1 MKCVLLL
8 SDRFKIVTPVEVE
21 FYPQM
26 PDGGDIDERNVVFED
41 GHYQGSLIVEYDDN
55 EEPTDIE
62 TIGIYLNGDTH
73 IGQAHRY
80 ENTYHVRFEDER
92 SNETTQPFQL
102 LYDIL
107 FLSLRITPR
116 DGTEPT
122 VLYSR
127 YMACISKQPEDT
139 QNAVDMLKS
148 LLDFED
154 DKIGN
159 WMFGD
164 RNQETG
170 DRGPEHGDRV
180 IELGEKR
187 QEATTGRMQPQ
198 TYRSPTAY
206 VQLIEAIAICYHSNL
221 QYFNALARHSIKKTN
236 VVREYAKARD
246 VSITGFQ
253 WLMQNSDQL
262 VAVPQRTALLRQGKY
277 YIPRKILMQEPV
289 SDRDVYENQVILS
302 FLMLVLK
309 NARLIQASL
318 AADIVERESTLQ
330 KIQGAVREGYQ
341 PPAISTI
348 WQLPLQESKVF
359 CERLSVVT
367 SQLESLY
374 NKYSEILQCT
384 KFEIRTFPQKTKTF
398 QQVKPYSQVF
408 EQIMKWFK
416 FGDFDMHKNRIIF
429 NLRTLDKLFE
439 YYSLYR
445 LLKMLNDAGFEP
457 VEDKPAI
464 ISYQYHVLDSW
475 YSNEMDVAN
484 TYHLEKGDYRLTLYY
499 QPVVHSDR
507 FENELTIFRTTIPRR
522 TQTSCYYT
530 PDFLLKIAR
539 GDNPPAY
546 VVLDSKYSNRLSI
559 LRRHEDNSQTNYLDK
574 IVLKYSSQF
583 ASKETR
589 EAPKMIW
596 ILQGRVGVE
605 EERAVFR
612 FHNSPMAKY
621 YPPST
626 NYGVISVN
634 TKTDS
639 LHELWNEIRR
649 LQD

>member
-1 MKCVLLL
+1 
-8 SDRFKIVTPVEVE
+8 VEIE

-41 GHYQGSLIVEYDDN
+41 GHYQGDLIVEEDDA
-55 EEPTDIE
+55 EQWSGSIE
-62 TIGIYLNGDTH
+62 TIELFLGGDTL
-73 IGQAHRY
+73 IGHAFRQG
-80 ENTYHVRFEDER
+80 TTGYHFRFEDER
-92 SNETTQPFQL
+92 NNETTQPFQL

-107 FLSLRITPR
+107 FLSIRMIR
-116 DGTEPT
+116 RGEQEPI

-148 LLDFED
+148 LLNFED
-154 DKIGN
+154 DRIGN

-164 RNQETG
+164 RTMESLG
-170 DRGPEHGDRV
+170 DMR
-180 IELGEKR
+180 L
-187 QEATTGRMQPQ
+187 QQQ
-198 TYRSPTAY
+198 TFKSPTAY
-206 VQLIEAIAICYHSNL
+206 IQLIESIAICYQSNL

-262 VAVPQRTALLRQGKY
+262 VAVPQRTALLRGGKY

-289 SDRDVYENQVILS
+289 SNRDVYENQVILS

-309 NARLIQASL
+309 NARVIQAML
-318 AADIVERESTLQ
+318 AADITERESTLQ

-348 WQLPLQESKVF
+348 WQLPLKESKGF

-374 NKYSEILQCT
+374 NKYNEILQCS
-384 KFEIRTFPQKTKTF
+384 KFDVKTFPQKTKTF
-398 QQVKPYSQVF
+398 QEVKPYSQVF

-416 FGDFDMHKNRIIF
+416 FGDFDMKKNRVIF

-445 LLKMLNDAGFEP
+445 LLKMLSDAGFEP
-457 VEDKPAI
+457 VKDRSAI
-464 ISYQYHVLDSW
+464 ISYRYHVFDSW
-475 YSNEMDVAN
+475 YENERDVAN
-484 TYHLEKGDYRLTLYY
+484 TYHLKKDNCQLTLYY

-507 FENELTIFRTTIPRR
+507 FENDLTIFRTTIPRR
-522 TQTSCYYT
+522 NQTSCYYT
-530 PDFLLKIAR
+530 PDFLLKITREDKA
-539 GDNPPAY
+539 PVY
-546 VVLDSKYSNRLSI
+546 VVLDSKYSNRTSI

-583 ASKETR
+583 ATMETR
-589 EAPKMIW
+589 ESPKMIW
-596 ILQGRVGVE
+596 ILQGRVGDGD
-605 EERAVFR
+605 ERSVFR
-612 FHNSPMAKY
+612 FHNSPLAKY

-634 TKTDS
+634 TKTHS

-649 LQD
+649 LGD

>member
-8 SDRFKIVTPVEVE
+8 SDRFKAATPVEIE

-26 PDGGDIDERNVVFED
+26 PAGGDIDERNVVFED
-41 GHYQGSLIVEYDDN
+41 GHYQGALHIEDD
-55 EEPTDIE
+55 PGGIDSIE
-62 TIGIYLNGDTH
+62 LFLNGDTS
-73 IGQAHRY
+73 IGHAFRHG
-80 ENTYHVRFEDER
+80 TAYHVRFEDER
-92 SNETTQPFQL
+92 INETTQPFQL

-107 FLSLRITPR
+107 YLSLRIIR
-116 DGTEPT
+116 RGEPEPV

-148 LLDFED
+148 LLNFED

-164 RNQETG
+164 RATESLDG
-170 DRGPEHGDRV
+170 DRPGK
-180 IELGEKR
+180 GEMR
-187 QEATTGRMQPQ
+187 LQQQ
-198 TYRSPTAY
+198 TFRSPTAY
-206 VQLIEAIAICYHSNL
+206 IQLIESIAICYQSNL
-221 QYFNALARHSIKKTN
+221 QYFNALARHSIKKTS

-246 VSITGFQ
+246 VSIAGFQ

-262 VAVPQRTALLRQGKY
+262 VPVQQRTAVLRRGKY

-289 SDRDVYENQVILS
+289 SNRDVYENQVILS

-309 NARLIQASL
+309 NARLVQAMQQ
-318 AADIVERESTLQ
+318 ADIIERESTLQ
-330 KIQGAVREGYQ
+330 KIQGTVREGYQ

-348 WQLPLQESKVF
+348 WQLPLQESKGF
-359 CERLSVVT
+359 CERLHVVT

-374 NKYSEILQCT
+374 NKYNEVLQCS
-384 KFEIRTFPQKTKTF
+384 KFEVKGFPQKTKTF
-398 QQVKPYSQVF
+398 QEVKPYSQVF

-416 FGDFDMHKNRIIF
+416 FGDFDMKKNRIIF

-445 LLKMLNDAGFEP
+445 LLKMLSDAGFEP
-457 VEDKPAI
+457 VKEKPAI
-464 ISYQYHVLDSW
+464 ISYHYQVFDSW
-475 YSNEMDVAN
+475 YANETDVAN
-484 TYHLEKGDYRLTLYY
+484 TYHLEKDHYKLTLYY

-507 FENELTIFRTTIPRR
+507 FENDLTIFRTTIPRWA
-522 TQTSCYYT
+522 QTSAYYT
-530 PDFLLKIAR
+530 PDFLLKITR
-539 GDNPPAY
+539 NGTPPVY

-574 IVLKYSSQF
+574 VVLKYSAQF
-583 ASKETR
+583 ASMETR
-589 EAPKMIW
+589 ESPKMIW
-596 ILQGRVGVE
+596 ILQGRVGE
-605 EERAVFR
+605 SEERSVFR
-612 FHNSPMAKY
+612 FHNSPLAKRH
-621 YPPST
+621 PPNT

-649 LQD
+649 LGD

>member
-1 MKCVLLL
+1 MKCALLL
-8 SDRFKIVTPVEVE
+8 SDRFKVVTPVEIE
-21 FYPQM
+21 FSPQM
-26 PDGGDIDERNVVFED
+26 PASGDIDEHNVVFED
-41 GHYQGSLIVEYDDN
+41 GHYQGELRVEDDPGN
-55 EEPTDIE
+55 IDTIE
-62 TIGIYLNGDTH
+62 LFLNGDTLIGH
-73 IGQAHRY
+73 IFHHGMT
-80 ENTYHVRFEDER
+80 EYHVRFEDER
-92 SNETTQPFQL
+92 NNATTQPFQL

-107 FLSLRITPR
+107 FLSIRINFR
-116 DGTEPT
+116 GEDEPV

-148 LLDFED
+148 LLNFED

-164 RNQETG
+164 RTMDSLDG
-170 DRGPEHGDRV
+170 GRLAKG
-180 IELGEKR
+180 ELR
-187 QEATTGRMQPQ
+187 LQQQ
-198 TYRSPTAY
+198 TFKSPAAY
-206 VQLIEAIAICYHSNL
+206 IQLIESIAICYQSNL

-236 VVREYAKARD
+236 VVREYSKARD

-262 VAVPQRTALLRQGKY
+262 VAVPQRTALLRNGNY

-289 SDRDVYENQVILS
+289 SNRDVYENQVILS
-302 FLMLVLK
+302 FLVLVLK
-309 NARLIQASL
+309 NARTIQSTAT
-318 AADIVERESTLQ
+318 ADIVEREKSLQ
-330 KIQGAVREGYQ
+330 KIHGTVREGYQ
-341 PPAISTI
+341 PPAITTI
-348 WQLPLQESKVF
+348 WQLPLREVKDF
-359 CERLSVVT
+359 CERLSVVI

-374 NKYSEILQCT
+374 NKYNEILQCT
-384 KFEIRTFPQKTKTF
+384 KFEVRTFPQKTKTF
-398 QQVKPYSQVF
+398 QEVKPYSQVF

-416 FGDFDMHKNRIIF
+416 FGDFDMKKNRIIF

-445 LLKMLNDAGFEP
+445 LLKMLSDAGFEP
-457 VEDKPAI
+457 VQDKPAI
-464 ISYQYHVLDSW
+464 ISYRYYVLDSW
-475 YSNEMDVAN
+475 YEGEMDVAN
-484 TYHLEKGDYRLTLYY
+484 TYHLEKGNEQLTLYY

-507 FENELTIFRTTIPRR
+507 FENDLTVFRTTISRR

-530 PDFLLKIAR
+530 PDFLLKITR
-539 GDNPPAY
+539 PNKPPAY

-589 EAPKMIW
+589 ESPKMIW
-596 ILQGRVGVE
+596 ILQGRVGDGD
-605 EERAVFR
+605 ERAVFR
-612 FHNSPMAKY
+612 FHNSPLSKY

-649 LQD
+649 LHD

>member
-8 SDRFKIVTPVEVE
+8 SDRFKIATPVEIE

-26 PDGGDIDERNVVFED
+26 PAGGDIDERNVVFED
-41 GHYQGSLIVEYDDN
+41 GHYQGELHIEDD
-55 EEPTDIE
+55 PSDIE
-62 TIGIYLNGDTH
+62 TIELFLNGDTP
-73 IGQAHRY
+73 IGHTNRY
-80 ENTYHVRFEDER
+80 GTSYIFRFEDER
-92 SNETTQPFQL
+92 HNETTQPFQL

-107 FLSLRITPR
+107 FLSLRITR
-116 DGTEPT
+116 RGETEST

-148 LLDFED
+148 LLNFED

-164 RNQETG
+164 R
-170 DRGPEHGDRV
+170 
-180 IELGEKR
+180 
-187 QEATTGRMQPQ
+187 TTESLQGVQSDKGVLRLQQQ

-206 VQLIEAIAICYHSNL
+206 IQLIESIAICYQSNL
-221 QYFNALARHSIKKTN
+221 QYFNTLARHSIKKTN

-262 VAVPQRTALLRQGKY
+262 VPVSQKTAVLRRGNY
-277 YIPRKILMQEPV
+277 YIPRKILIQEPV
-289 SDRDVYENQVILS
+289 SNRDVYENQVILS

-309 NARLIQASL
+309 NARLIQTML
-318 AADIVERESTLQ
+318 AADIVERENTLQ
-330 KIQGAVREGYQ
+330 KIQGTVREGYQ

-348 WQLPLQESKVF
+348 WQLPLQESKGF
-359 CERLSVVT
+359 CERLNVVT
-367 SQLESLY
+367 VQLESLY
-374 NKYSEILQCT
+374 NKYNEILQCS
-384 KFEIRTFPQKTKTF
+384 KFDVKTFPQKTKTF
-398 QQVKPYSQVF
+398 QNVKPYSQVF

-416 FGDFDMHKNRIIF
+416 FGDFDMKKNRIIF

-445 LLKMLNDAGFEP
+445 LLKMLGDAGFEK
-457 VEDKPAI
+457 VKDRSAI
-464 ISYQYHVLDSW
+464 ISYQYRVLDSW
-475 YSNEMDVAN
+475 YANEMDVAN
-484 TYHLEKGDYRLTLYY
+484 TYHLEKDGCQLTLYY

-507 FENELTIFRTTIPRR
+507 FENNLTIYRTTIPRR
-522 TQTSCYYT
+522 SQTSCYYT
-530 PDFLLKIAR
+530 PDFLLKISQ
-539 GDNPPAY
+539 GNKPPVY

-583 ASKETR
+583 ASMETR
-589 EAPKMIW
+589 ESPKMIW
-596 ILQGRVGVE
+596 ILQGRVGDGD
-605 EERAVFR
+605 ERAVFR
-612 FHNSPMAKY
+612 FHNSPLSKY

-626 NYGVISVN
+626 NYGIISVN
-634 TKTDS
+634 TKSDS

-649 LQD
+649 LGE

>member
-8 SDRFKIVTPVEVE
+8 SDRFKVATPVEVE

-26 PDGGDIDERNVVFED
+26 PAGGDIDERNVVFED
-41 GHYQGSLIVEYDDN
+41 GHYQGNLLVEGDDGTGG
-55 EEPTDIE
+55 EGDIDTVE
-62 TIGIYLNGDTH
+62 LFLNGDTH
-73 IGQAHRY
+73 IGQAIPLGAG
-80 ENTYHVRFEDER
+80 YHVRFEDER
-92 SNETTQPFQL
+92 NNETTQPFQL

-107 FLSLRITPR
+107 FLSLRVSYR
-116 DGTEPT
+116 NEQEPT
-122 VLYSR
+122 ILYSR

-148 LLDFED
+148 LLNFED

-159 WMFGD
+159 WMFGNRTMNSLD
-164 RNQETG
+164 HEGTRPSKG
-170 DRGPEHGDRV
+170 DMH
-180 IELGEKR
+180 L
-187 QEATTGRMQPQ
+187 QQQ
-198 TYRSPTAY
+198 TFRSPTAY
-206 VQLIEAIAICYHSNL
+206 IQLVEAIAICYQSNL

-262 VAVPQRTALLRQGKY
+262 VAVPQRTALLRQGNY
-277 YIPRKILMQEPV
+277 YIPRKILIQEPV
-289 SDRDVYENQVILS
+289 SNRDVYENQVILS

-309 NARLIQASL
+309 NARLIQAML
-318 AADIVERESTLQ
+318 ATDIIERENTLQ

-348 WQLPLQESKVF
+348 WQLPLQESKGF
-359 CERLSVVT
+359 CERLNAVI

-374 NKYSEILQCT
+374 KKYNEILQCS
-384 KFEIRTFPQKTKTF
+384 KFDVKTFPQKTKTF
-398 QQVKPYSQVF
+398 QEVKPYSQVF

-416 FGDFDMHKNRIIF
+416 FGDFDMQKNRVIF

-445 LLKMLNDAGFEP
+445 LLKMLSDAGFET
-457 VEDKPAI
+457 VQDKPAI

-475 YSNEMDVAN
+475 YANETDVAN
-484 TYHLEKGDYRLTLYY
+484 TYHLEKDHYQLTLYY

-507 FENELTIFRTTIPRR
+507 FENDLTIFRTTIPRR
-522 TQTSCYYT
+522 AQTSCYYT
-530 PDFLLKIAR
+530 PDFLLKISR
-539 GDNPPAY
+539 GGKAPVY

-589 EAPKMIW
+589 ESPKMIW
-596 ILQGRVGVE
+596 ILQGRIGDG
-605 EERAVFR
+605 EERSVFR
-612 FHNSPMAKY
+612 FHNSPLSKY
-621 YPPST
+621 YPPSA

-649 LQD
+649 LND

>member
-1 MKCVLLL
+1 MAA
-8 SDRFKIVTPVEVE
+8 PVEIE

-26 PDGGDIDERNVVFED
+26 PASGDIDERNVVFED
-41 GHYQGSLIVEYDDN
+41 GHYQGELLVE
-55 EEPTDIE
+55 EETSSIDSIE
-62 TIGIYLNGDTH
+62 LFLNGDTA
-73 IGQAHRY
+73 IGHAFRHG
-80 ENTYHVRFEDER
+80 TAYHVRFEDER

-107 FLSLRITPR
+107 HLSLRITCR
-116 DGTEPT
+116 GEKEPI

-164 RNQETG
+164 RTKESLDGNRPGKG
-170 DRGPEHGDRV
+170 DMKLQR
-180 IELGEKR
+180 
-187 QEATTGRMQPQ
+187 Q
-198 TYRSPTAY
+198 TYRSSSAY
-206 VQLIEAIAICYHSNL
+206 IQLIESIAICYQSNL

-236 VVREYAKARD
+236 VVREYVKARD

-262 VAVPQRTALLRQGKY
+262 VPVQQKTAVLRRGKY

-289 SDRDVYENQVILS
+289 SNRDVYENQVILS

-309 NARLIQASL
+309 NARLIQGML
-318 AADIVERESTLQ
+318 TTDITERESTLQ
-330 KIQGAVREGYQ
+330 KIQGTVREGYQ

-348 WQLPLQESKVF
+348 WQLPLQEAKDF
-359 CERLSVVT
+359 GERLNVAV

-374 NKYSEILQCT
+374 NKYNEILQCA
-384 KFEIRTFPQKTKTF
+384 KFDVKTFPQKTKTF
-398 QQVKPYSQVF
+398 QEVKPYSQVF
-408 EQIMKWFK
+408 EQIMRWFK
-416 FGDFDMHKNRIIF
+416 FGDFDMDKNRVIF

-445 LLKMLNDAGFEP
+445 LLQMLSDAGFEP
-457 VEDKPAI
+457 VKDRPAI
-464 ISYQYHVLDSW
+464 SSYQYHVLDSW
-475 YSNEMDVAN
+475 YENEVDVAN
-484 TYHLEKGDYRLTLYY
+484 TYHLENDDCRLTLYY

-507 FENELTIFRTTIPRR
+507 FENDLTIFRTTIPRKI
-522 TQTSCYYT
+522 QTSSYYT
-530 PDFLLKIAR
+530 PDFLLKMTR
-539 GDNPPAY
+539 GEKAPVY

-574 IVLKYSSQF
+574 VVLKYSSQF

-589 EAPKMIW
+589 ESPKMIW
-596 ILQGRVGVE
+596 ILQGRVGDGE
-605 EERAVFR
+605 DRTLFR
-612 FHNSPMAKY
+612 YHNSPLAKY

-626 NYGVISVN
+626 NYGIVSVN

-639 LHELWNEIRR
+639 LHELWHEIRR
-649 LQD
+649 LND

>member
-8 SDRFKIVTPVEVE
+8 SDRFKTATPVEIE

-41 GHYQGSLIVEYDDN
+41 GHYQGELH
-55 EEPTDIE
+55 IE
-62 TIGIYLNGDTH
+62 GDPGNVDTIELFLNGDTP
-73 IGQAHRY
+73 IGHTIRHGNAY
-80 ENTYHVRFEDER
+80 VVRFEDER
-92 SNETTQPFQL
+92 HNETTQPFQL

-107 FLSLRITPR
+107 FLSLRFTQR
-116 DGTEPT
+116 GEQEPT

-148 LLDFED
+148 LLNFED

-164 RNQETG
+164 RTMDSHDG
-170 DRGPEHGDRV
+170 DRLRKGDMR
-180 IELGEKR
+180 L
-187 QEATTGRMQPQ
+187 QQQ
-198 TYRSPTAY
+198 TFKSPTAY
-206 VQLIEAIAICYHSNL
+206 IQLIESIAICYQSNL

-253 WLMQNSDQL
+253 WLMQHSDQL
-262 VAVPQRTALLRQGKY
+262 VSVPQRTALLRHGNY

-289 SDRDVYENQVILS
+289 SNRDVYENQVILS

-309 NARLIQASL
+309 NARLVQVML
-318 AADIVERESTLQ
+318 AADITERESTLQ
-330 KIQGAVREGYQ
+330 KIQGTVREGYQ

-348 WQLPLQESKVF
+348 WQFPLKESKGF
-359 CERLSVVT
+359 CERLNVVI
-367 SQLESLY
+367 SKLESLY
-374 NKYSEILQCT
+374 NKYNEILQCT
-384 KFEIRTFPQKTKTF
+384 KFDVKTFPQKTKTF
-398 QQVKPYSQVF
+398 QEVKPYSQVF

-416 FGDFDMHKNRIIF
+416 FGDFDMKKNRIIF

-445 LLKMLNDAGFEP
+445 LLKMLSDAGFET
-457 VEDKPAI
+457 VKDRSAI
-464 ISYQYHVLDSW
+464 ISYQYRVLDSW
-475 YSNEMDVAN
+475 YENEMDVAN
-484 TYHLEKGDYRLTLYY
+484 TYHLEKKGCQLTLYY

-507 FENELTIFRTTIPRR
+507 FENELTIYRTTVPRR
-522 TQTSCYYT
+522 NQTNSYYT
-530 PDFLLKIAR
+530 PDFLLKITQE
-539 GDNPPAY
+539 NKVPVY

-589 EAPKMIW
+589 ESPKMIW
-596 ILQGRVGVE
+596 ILQGRVGDGD
-605 EERAVFR
+605 ERAVFR
-612 FHNSPMAKY
+612 FHNSPLAKY

-626 NYGVISVN
+626 NYGIISVN

-649 LQD
+649 LNE

>member
-1 MKCVLLL
+1 MKCTLLL
-8 SDRFKIVTPVEVE
+8 SDRFKVVTPVEIE
-21 FYPQM
+21 FYPQ
-26 PDGGDIDERNVVFED
+26 PPVGGDIDDRNVVFED
-41 GHYQGSLIVEYDDN
+41 GHYQGELLIENDPGNID
-55 EEPTDIE
+55 TIE
-62 TIGIYLNGDTH
+62 LFLNGDTL
-73 IGQAHRY
+73 IGHAARHGAA
-80 ENTYHVRFEDER
+80 YHLRFGDER
-92 SNETTQPFQL
+92 GSETTQPFQL

-107 FLSLRITPR
+107 FLSIHITPR
-116 DGTEPT
+116 GEIDPI
-122 VLYSR
+122 VMYSR

-148 LLDFED
+148 LLNFED

-164 RNQETG
+164 RKQESG
-170 DRGPEHGDRV
+170 DRS
-180 IELGEKR
+180 
-187 QEATTGRMQPQ
+187 QETGRMQQQ

-206 VQLIEAIAICYHSNL
+206 IQLIESIAICYQTNL

-236 VVREYAKARD
+236 VVRDYAKARD
-246 VSITGFQ
+246 VSVTGFH

-262 VAVPQRTALLRQGKY
+262 VAVPQRTALLRQGNY

-289 SDRDVYENQVILS
+289 SNRDVYENQVILS

-309 NARLIQASL
+309 NARLIQVAL
-318 AADIVERESTLQ
+318 AADIAERENTLQ
-330 KIQGAVREGYQ
+330 KIQGTVREGYQ
-341 PPAISTI
+341 PPAISTV
-348 WQLPLQESKVF
+348 WQLPLKESKGF
-359 CERLSVVT
+359 CERLNVVT

-374 NKYSEILQCT
+374 KKYNEILDCT
-384 KFEIRTFPQKTKTF
+384 KFDVKTFPQKTKTF
-398 QQVKPYSQVF
+398 QEVKPYSQVF

-416 FGDFDMHKNRIIF
+416 FGDFDMKKNRIIF
-429 NLRTLDKLFE
+429 NLKTLDKLFE

-445 LLKMLNDAGFEP
+445 LLKMLSDAGFET
-457 VEDKPAI
+457 VKDRPAI
-464 ISYQYHVLDSW
+464 ISYRYHVFDSW
-475 YSNEMDVAN
+475 YDNEMDVAN
-484 TYHLEKGDYRLTLYY
+484 TYHLEKDNYQLTLYY

-507 FENELTIFRTTIPRR
+507 FENDLTIFRTTIPRR
-522 TQTSCYYT
+522 TQQSCYFT
-530 PDFLLKIAR
+530 PDFLLKIRRNGRA
-539 GDNPPAY
+539 PVY

-612 FHNSPMAKY
+612 FHNSPLAKY
-621 YPPST
+621 YPPSA

-649 LQD
+649 LND

>member
-8 SDRFKIVTPVEVE
+8 SDRFKVATPVEIE

-26 PDGGDIDERNVVFED
+26 PAGGDIDERNVVFED
-41 GHYQGSLIVEYDDN
+41 GHYQGDLLI
-55 EEPTDIE
+55 EENPGDID
-62 TIGIYLNGDTH
+62 TIEIFLNGDTL
-73 IGQAHRY
+73 IGHAFRPSAAG
-80 ENTYHVRFEDER
+80 YHCRFEDER
-92 SNETTQPFQL
+92 NNEITQPFQL

-107 FLSLRITPR
+107 FLSIRINR
-116 DGTEPT
+116 RGEDEPI
-122 VLYSR
+122 VMYSR

-148 LLDFED
+148 LLNFED

-164 RNQETG
+164 RTTEALDG
-170 DRGPEHGDRV
+170 DKP
-180 IELGEKR
+180 
-187 QEATTGRMQPQ
+187 GRAEMRLQQQ
-198 TYRSPTAY
+198 TFKSPTAY
-206 VQLIEAIAICYHSNL
+206 IQLVESIAICYQSNL

-236 VVREYAKARD
+236 VVRDYAKARD

-262 VAVPQRTALLRQGKY
+262 VAVPQRTALLRRGTY

-289 SDRDVYENQVILS
+289 SNRDVYENQVILS

-309 NARLIQASL
+309 NARLVQGMFV
-318 AADIVERESTLQ
+318 ADIADRESTLQ
-330 KIQGAVREGYQ
+330 KIQGTVREGYQ

-348 WQLPLQESKVF
+348 WQLPLQESKGF
-359 CERLSVVT
+359 CERLNVVT
-367 SQLESLY
+367 AQLESLY
-374 NKYSEILQCT
+374 NKYNEILQCT
-384 KFEIRTFPQKTKTF
+384 KFEVRTFPQKTKTF
-398 QQVKPYSQVF
+398 QEVKPYSQVF

-416 FGDFDMHKNRIIF
+416 FGDFDMKKNRIIF

-445 LLKMLNDAGFEP
+445 LLKMLSNTGFEP
-457 VEDKPAI
+457 ITDRSAI
-464 ISYQYHVLDSW
+464 ISYQYNVFDGW
-475 YSNEMDVAN
+475 YENETDVAN
-484 TYHLEKGDYRLTLYY
+484 TYHLEKDDYRLTLYY

-507 FENELTIFRTTIPRR
+507 FENELSIFRTTIPRR
-522 TQTSCYYT
+522 TQTSCYFT
-530 PDFLLKIAR
+530 PDFLLKISKNGR
-539 GDNPPAY
+539 PPVY

-583 ASKETR
+583 ASR
-589 EAPKMIW
+589 ESRESPKMIW
-596 ILQGRVGVE
+596 ILQGRVGDGD
-605 EERAVFR
+605 ERSVFR
-612 FHNSPMAKY
+612 FHNSPLAKY

>member
-1 MKCVLLL
+1 MKCTLLL
-8 SDRFKIVTPVEVE
+8 SDRFKMATPVEVDL
-21 FYPQM
+21 YPQL

-41 GHYQGSLIVEYDDN
+41 GHYQGNIIIEDD
-55 EEPTDIE
+55 PGDIE
-62 TIGIYLNGDTH
+62 SIEIFLNGDTL
-73 IGQAHRY
+73 IGHTQHHSIHY
-80 ENTYHVRFEDER
+80 GTNYPVRFEDER
-92 SNETTQPFQL
+92 NNETTQPFQL

-107 FLSLRITPR
+107 FLSIRIIR
-116 DGTEPT
+116 RGEDEPT
-122 VLYSR
+122 ILYSR

-164 RNQETG
+164 RTTESLDGNRPG
-170 DRGPEHGDRV
+170 K
-180 IELGEKR
+180 GEMR
-187 QEATTGRMQPQ
+187 LQQH

-206 VQLIEAIAICYHSNL
+206 IQLIESIAICYHSNL

-262 VAVPQRTALLRQGKY
+262 VAVPQRTALLRRGNY

-289 SDRDVYENQVILS
+289 SNRDVYENQVILS

-309 NARLIQASL
+309 NARLVQAMQT
-318 AADIVERESTLQ
+318 ADIIERESTLQ
-330 KIQGAVREGYQ
+330 KIQGTVREGYQ

-348 WQLPLQESKVF
+348 WQLPLQESKSF
-359 CERLSVVT
+359 CERLSVAT

-374 NKYSEILQCT
+374 NKYNEILQCS
-384 KFEIRTFPQKTKTF
+384 KFEVRTFPQKTKTF

-416 FGDFDMHKNRIIF
+416 FGDFDMSKNRIIF

-445 LLKMLNDAGFEP
+445 LLHMLNEAGFEP
-457 VEDKPAI
+457 VKDKPAI
-464 ISYQYHVLDSW
+464 ISYHYHVLDSW
-475 YSNEMDVAN
+475 YTNETDVAN
-484 TYHLEKGDYRLTLYY
+484 TYHLEKGDTRLTLYY

-507 FENELTIFRTTIPRR
+507 FENDITIFRTTIPRR
-522 TQTSCYYT
+522 TITSCYYT
-530 PDFLLKIAR
+530 PDFLLKIAK
-539 GDNPPAY
+539 GDKPPVY

-596 ILQGRVGVE
+596 ILQGRVGME
-605 EERAVFR
+605 EERTVFR
-612 FHNSPMAKY
+612 FHNSPLAKY

-626 NYGVISVN
+626 NYGIISVN

>member
-1 MKCVLLL
+1 MKCILLL
-8 SDRFKIVTPVEVE
+8 SDRFKTVTPVAIE
-21 FYPQM
+21 FHPQM
-26 PDGGDIDERNVVFED
+26 PAGGDIDEQNVVFED
-41 GHYQGSLIVEYDDN
+41 GHYQGDLTVEDN
-55 EEPTDIE
+55 TGDIE
-62 TIGIYLNGDTH
+62 SIELFLNGDTL
-73 IGQAHRY
+73 IGHAFR
-80 ENTYHVRFEDER
+80 NGVSGYHVRFENER
-92 SNETTQPFQL
+92 NNETTQPFQL

-107 FLSLRITPR
+107 FLSLRITFREKKETP
-116 DGTEPT
+116 

-127 YMACISKQPEDT
+127 YMACISKLPEDT

-148 LLDFED
+148 LLNFED

-164 RNQETG
+164 RTTESLDGNT
-170 DRGPEHGDRV
+170 
-180 IELGEKR
+180 LTKGEMR
-187 QEATTGRMQPQ
+187 LQQQ
-198 TYRSPTAY
+198 TFKSPTAY
-206 VQLIEAIAICYHSNL
+206 IQLIESIAICYQSNL

-236 VVREYAKARD
+236 VVREYAKARN

-262 VAVPQRTALLRQGKY
+262 VAVPQKTALLRRGKY

-289 SDRDVYENQVILS
+289 SNRDVYENQVILS

-309 NARLIQASL
+309 NARQVQVIL
-318 AADIVERESTLQ
+318 ATDITERESMLQ
-330 KIQGAVREGYQ
+330 KIHGAVREGYQ

-348 WQLPLQESKVF
+348 WQLPLQESKDL
-359 CERLSVVT
+359 CEKLNVVT

-384 KFEIRTFPQKTKTF
+384 KFEVRTFPQKTKTF
-398 QQVKPYSQVF
+398 QEVKPYSQVF

-416 FGDFDMHKNRIIF
+416 FGDFDMKKNRVIF

-445 LLKMLNDAGFEP
+445 LLKMLSDAGFEP

-475 YSNEMDVAN
+475 HENEMDVAN
-484 TYHLEKGDYRLTLYY
+484 TYHLAKGNDQLTLYY
-499 QPVVHSDR
+499 QPVVHSDC
-507 FENELTIFRTTIPRR
+507 FENDLTIFRTTIPRR
-522 TQTSCYYT
+522 MQTSCYYT
-530 PDFLLKIAR
+530 PDFLLKICR
-539 GDNPPAY
+539 GGKAPVY
-546 VVLDSKYSNRLSI
+546 VVLDSKYSNRMSI

-574 IVLKYSSQF
+574 VVLKYSSQF
-583 ASKETR
+583 ASQETR
-589 EAPKMIW
+589 ESPKMIW
-596 ILQGRVGVE
+596 ILQGRIGE
-605 EERAVFR
+605 GEERSVFR
-612 FHNSPMAKY
+612 FHNSPLARY

-649 LQD
+649 LHD

>member
-8 SDRFKIVTPVEVE
+8 ADRFKTATPVEIE

-26 PDGGDIDERNVVFED
+26 PAGGDIDERNVVFED
-41 GHYQGSLIVEYDDN
+41 GHYQGELHIENADAA
-55 EEPTDIE
+55 ERGGDIE
-62 TIGIYLNGDTH
+62 TIELFLNGDTP
-73 IGQAHRY
+73 IGHANRY
-80 ENTYHVRFEDER
+80 GNTYVFRFEDER
-92 SNETTQPFQL
+92 HNETTQPFQL

-107 FLSLRITPR
+107 FLSLRITRRGDGIHHPR
-116 DGTEPT
+116 EST

-148 LLDFED
+148 LLNFED

-164 RNQETG
+164 RTTETY
-170 DRGPEHGDRV
+170 HGDQ
-180 IELGEKR
+180 L
-187 QEATTGRMQPQ
+187 TTGEMRLQQQ
-198 TYRSPTAY
+198 TYKSPTAY
-206 VQLIEAIAICYHSNL
+206 IQLIESIAICYQSNL
-221 QYFNALARHSIKKTN
+221 QYFNTLARHSIKKTN
-236 VVREYAKARD
+236 VVREYVKARD

-262 VAVPQRTALLRQGKY
+262 VPVLQRTAVLRRGNY

-289 SDRDVYENQVILS
+289 SNRDVYENQVILS

-309 NARLIQASL
+309 NARLVQVMM
-318 AADIVERESTLQ
+318 AADIAERETTLQ
-330 KIQGAVREGYQ
+330 KIQGTVREGYQ

-348 WQLPLQESKVF
+348 WQLPLHEAKIF
-359 CERLSVVT
+359 GERLNVAA

-374 NKYSEILQCT
+374 NKYNEILQCT
-384 KFEIRTFPQKTKTF
+384 KFEIKGFPQKTKTF
-398 QQVKPYSQVF
+398 QNVKPYSQVF

-416 FGDFDMHKNRIIF
+416 FGDFDMKKNRVIF

-445 LLKMLNDAGFEP
+445 LLKMLSDAGFET
-457 VEDKPAI
+457 VKDKPPI
-464 ISYQYHVLDSW
+464 ISYQYRVFDSW
-475 YSNEMDVAN
+475 YENEMDVAN
-484 TYHLEKGDYRLTLYY
+484 TYHLAKDDCQLTLYY

-507 FENELTIFRTTIPRR
+507 FENDLTIYRTTIPRR
-522 TQTSCYYT
+522 TLTSCYYT
-530 PDFLLKIAR
+530 PDFLLKITQGTKA
-539 GDNPPAY
+539 PVY

-574 IVLKYSSQF
+574 VVLKYSSQF
-583 ASKETR
+583 ASMETR
-589 EAPKMIW
+589 ESPKMIW
-596 ILQGRVGVE
+596 ILQGRVGE
-605 EERAVFR
+605 GEERAVFR
-612 FHNSPMAKY
+612 FHNSPLAKY

-626 NYGVISVN
+626 NYGIISVN

-639 LHELWNEIRR
+639 LHELWSEIRR
-649 LQD
+649 LQ